1 MTGGGSANSFL
12 LFPNLCPSRLLSLSY
27 PLASGS
33 RNGSLLASCCGVRF
47 APLQVDSPEGGQGG
61 RYAVEF
67 VLQSHAFLL
76 ELADYRVEQRIGH
89 EAILSFNIPATLP
102 ADTRE
107 LLKLADSVTA
117 IRNSCEQPSHH
128 PVPCGSVLAE
138 IDPLRTSSCSVC
150 SPP

>member
-76 ELADYRVEQRIGH
+76 ELVDYRVELRIGD
-89 EAILSFNIPATLP
+89 EAMISLIILS
-102 ADTRE
+102 E
-107 LLKLADSVTA
+107 LSAGLLELFD
-117 IRNSCEQPSHH
+117 
-128 PVPCGSVLAE
+128 
-138 IDPLRTSSCSVC
+138 
-150 SPP
+150 